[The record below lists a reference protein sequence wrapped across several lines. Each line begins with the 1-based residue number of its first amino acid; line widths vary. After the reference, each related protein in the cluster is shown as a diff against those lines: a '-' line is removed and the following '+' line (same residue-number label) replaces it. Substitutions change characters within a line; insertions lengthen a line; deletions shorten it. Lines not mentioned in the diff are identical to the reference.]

1 MSTHL
6 LRPPIN
12 RTVLYLRSIAL
23 LFLLCSFGAAANA
36 ASDQEG
42 PATRALR
49 HLVETNPD
57 IQHLLTRS
65 IEQAKRTNPD
75 PRTNPAQTLE
85 QYYQFVAFVE
95 HAIPGSLL
103 EPKQNAKLY
112 QRMDQSLAYFFFI
125 CDQPLPELEGRGYF
139 RNSLQ
144 YVEPYN
150 AWLKA
155 FVRSWGTFLDT
166 SASWS
171 PEYLQLALAD
181 ESFGLTKGWYED
193 PSAWQTFNQFF
204 TRRLKSPDQRP
215 VASRTDGAVVVS
227 PVDGVL
233 EGVWAIDGNSYVVE
247 ATGVAIKSAT
257 VKSVS
262 DLIGPDSRY
271 AHSFAGGTFTHLF
284 LDIMDYHHYH
294 FPLGGI
300 IRDIKII
307 PGQEITGGHVAW
319 DAANKRYTFDPSAVG
334 WQALETRGRVILETK
349 VFGLVALL
357 PIGMSPVSSVTFE
370 PALKEGVEVHKG
382 DLMGHFRFGGSDFV
396 LLFQHGHD
404 LELDIRRSEA
414 EQTFPHLLLGERLG
428 HLQRVTNGSLVRP
441 SAFF

>member
-1 MSTHL
+1 M
-6 LRPPIN
+6 N
-12 RTVLYLRSIAL
+12 RIVLYLRSIAL
-23 LFLLCSFGAAANA
+23 LFLLCSCGVAANA

-42 PATRALR
+42 PATHALR
-49 HLVETNPD
+49 HLIENNAD
-57 IQHLLTRS
+57 IRHLLTRS

-85 QYYQFVAFVE
+85 QYYRFVAFVE
-95 HAIPGSLL
+95 HAMPGSLL
-103 EPKQNAKLY
+103 EPKQSATLY
-112 QRMDQSLAYFFFI
+112 QRLDQSLAYLFFI
-125 CDQPLPELEGRGYF
+125 SDQPLPELEGRGYF

-155 FVRSWGTFLDT
+155 FVGSWGAFLDT
-166 SASWS
+166 PASWS

-193 PSAWQTFNQFF
+193 PSRWRTFNQFF

-215 VASRTDGAVVVS
+215 IAARTDGAVVVS

-233 EGVWAIDGNSYVVE
+233 QGVWAIDDNSYLVE
-247 ATGVAIKSAT
+247 TPGVAIKSST

-271 AHSFAGGTFTHLF
+271 AHSFAGGTFMHLF
-284 LDIMDYHHYH
+284 LDVMDYHHYH

-300 IRDIKII
+300 VRDIKII
-307 PGQEITGGHVAW
+307 PGQEISGGYVGW
-319 DAANKRYTFDPSAVG
+319 DAVNKRYTFDPSAVG
-334 WQALETRGRVILETK
+334 WQALETRGRMILETK
-349 VFGLVALL
+349 EFGLVALL

-370 PALKEGVEVHKG
+370 PALKDGVEVHKG
-382 DLMGHFRFGGSDFV
+382 DVMGHFRFGGSDFV
-396 LLFQHGHD
+396 LLFQRGHD
-404 LELDIRRSEA
+404 LELDIRHLEA
-414 EQTFPHLLLGERLG
+414 AQSFPHMLMGERLG
-428 HLQRVTNGSLVRP
+428 HLRHPTHTALVRP
-441 SAFF
+441 NAFFQP

>member
-1 MSTHL
+1 M
-6 LRPPIN
+6 N
-12 RTVLYLRSIAL
+12 RIVVCFRSIAV

-85 QYYQFVAFVE
+85 QYYRFVAFVE
-95 HAIPGSLL
+95 RAIPDSLL
-103 EPKQNAKLY
+103 EPKQSATFS
-112 QRMDQSLAYFFFI
+112 QRMDQSLAYFFFM
-125 CDQPLPELEGRGYF
+125 CGQPLPELNGRGYF
-139 RNSLQ
+139 RNTLQ

-150 AWLKA
+150 AWLNA
-155 FVRSWGTFLDT
+155 FVRSWGAFLDT
-166 SASWS
+166 PASWR

-181 ESFGLTKGWYED
+181 DSFGLTKGWYED
-193 PSAWQTFNQFF
+193 PSGWRTFNEFF

-215 VASRTDGAVVVS
+215 IASRTDKSVAVS
-227 PVDGVL
+227 PVDGIL
-233 EGVWAIDGNSYVVE
+233 QGVWAIDGNSYVVE
-247 ATGVAIKSAT
+247 TTGVVIKSST
-257 VKSVS
+257 IKSVS
-262 DLIGPDSRY
+262 ALIGPDSRY
-271 AHSFAGGTFTHLF
+271 AHSFADGTFTHLF
-284 LDIMDYHHYH
+284 LDVNDYHHYH

-307 PGQEITGGHVAW
+307 PGQEIPGVHVAW
-319 DAANKRYTFDPSAVG
+319 DAVNKHYTFDPSVVG

-349 VFGLVALL
+349 EFGLVALL

-396 LLFQHGHD
+396 VLFQHGHD
-404 LELDIRRSEA
+404 LELDIHRSGA
-414 EQTFPHLLLGERLG
+414 EQSFPHMLMGERLG
-428 HLQRVTNGSLVRP
+428 HLQRPTNSSLVRP